1 MRLRTGLAACA
12 MAIMWWCAHAGA
24 AHAQGSVDTSSVRG
38 YDDTE
43 AQRLFGGLMS
53 PFCPGLTLA
62 TCPSPG
68 ADSLRWD
75 IRGRL
80 SRGETPRS
88 IRASYASIW
97 GEQILGAP
105 RLRDWGIVLWVT
117 PGCLLLLGAVT
128 LALWLK
134 AQQAGPDAAETNGA
148 AAPDVPTL
156 ADDAA
161 LRKRLDEELAAF
173 EDHD

>member
-1 MRLRTGLAACA
+1 MRVRTELVACL
-12 MAIMWWCAHAGA
+12 MVIMWWCAHAGA
-24 AHAQGSVDTSSVRG
+24 ARGQESADTSTVRG

-53 PFCPGLTLA
+53 PYCPGLTLA

-88 IRASYASIW
+88 IRASYASVW
-97 GEQILGAP
+97 GEQILGEP
-105 RLRDWGIVLWVT
+105 WGGMLWVT
-117 PGCLLLLGAVT
+117 LGLLLFGAVA

-134 AQQAGPDAAETNGA
+134 AQQAGGDAEENQGA
-148 AAPDVPTL
+148 AAGEVPTL
-156 ADDAA
+156 ANDEA
-161 LRKRLDEELAAF
+161 LRKRLKEELAAF
-173 EDHD
+173 EDNC